1 MDPLQMNK
9 HKPMG
14 VMFLLDPLHLNNN
27 GGGPTHRG
35 VCLALAKAT
44 QPIDYT
50 KYNI

>member
-1 MDPLQMNK
+1 MNK

-14 VMFLLDPLHLNNN
+14 VMFLLDPLHLNISW
-27 GGGPTHRG
+27 GPTQRG

-50 KYNI
+50 KYDI